1 MRVYGCEKRRADTVM
16 FVLVVRYV
24 GACAVIAVFF
34 GEAKV
39 NNVDEV
45 GGLVSAHDEV
55 CRFDIA
61 MDEPIR
67 VNKLCA

>member
-1 MRVYGCEKRRADTVM
+1 MRVYGCEKRCADTVM
-16 FVLVVRYV
+16 FVLVIRYV
-24 GACAVIAVFF
+24 GACAMIAVLF

-39 NNVDEV
+39 NNIDEV

-61 MDEPIR
+61 MDEPIC
-67 VNKLCA
+67 VNELSA